1 MINMNEKMK
10 AIISTYCQKEME
22 PRIESIIRNI
32 VDHVKEVYQCNVYDP
47 SGDIQEDQIDL
58 EKIILFSG
66 DMTGYEVDSNEIIID
81 KEDIYESCHMAL
93 ADVLI
98 DELQRKYSGKKFVV
112 YILDMD
118 ESIAVRFHTYRE
130 DEGLWLDEDLNKYD
144 EPILYVFR

>member
-1 MINMNEKMK
+1 
-10 AIISTYCQKEME
+10 
-22 PRIESIIRNI
+22 
-32 VDHVKEVYQCNVYDP
+32 
-47 SGDIQEDQIDL
+47 
-58 EKIILFSG
+58 
-66 DMTGYEVDSNEIIID
+66 MTGYEVDSNEIIID
-81 KEDIYESCHMAL
+81 KEDIDESCHMAL

-118 ESIAVRFHTYRE
+118 EYIAVRFHTYRE